1 MQNLTKTSLSK
12 TKKTFLIMNEID
24 IPQADT
30 LFKKYLLLKSF
41 KEDGNEMAIWK
52 YLREMYD
59 ENYPLKG
66 SPFGAIIA
74 AEIQL
79 SPWWV
84 DDLFFGKA
92 SVVMFR
98 CTDDPLAQ
106 LLFLQEALHEGA
118 FSKHGFPYDI
128 NRLMYETLYR
138 LKRYDDA
145 LIFIQKAANELGH
158 KVYSPQPDGEDFGIN
173 NILQAYIFCLS
184 RAGKHQEVIKNTR
197 IYLLREKKL
206 YNDDDLS
213 SFTELIQHI
222 EEETNKILFNQT
234 AV

>member
-1 MQNLTKTSLSK
+1 MKTPQKQN
-12 TKKTFLIMNEID
+12 KTFLIMHKTD
-24 IPQADT
+24 TSQADT
-30 LFKKYLLLKSF
+30 LFQKYFLFKSF
-41 KEDGNEMAIWK
+41 KDDGNEVSIWK
-52 YLREMYD
+52 YLRDTYD
-59 ENYPLKG
+59 EDYPLKG

-79 SPWWV
+79 APWWV

-92 SVVMFR
+92 SVVIFR

-145 LIFIQKAANELGH
+145 LIFIQKAAKELGQ
-158 KVYSPQPDGEDFGIN
+158 KVYSPQPNGEDFGIN

-184 RAGKHQEVIKNTR
+184 RAGKHQDVIKNTR
-197 IYLLREKKL
+197 IYLQREKKL
-206 YNDDDLS
+206 YNGDDLS

-222 EEETNKILFNQT
+222 EEETKKILLYQA

>member
-1 MQNLTKTSLSK
+1 MHKTDTS
-12 TKKTFLIMNEID
+12 
-24 IPQADT
+24 QADT
-30 LFKKYLLLKSF
+30 LFQKYFLFKSF
-41 KEDGNEMAIWK
+41 KDDGNEVIIWK
-52 YLREMYD
+52 YLRDTYD
-59 ENYPLKG
+59 EDYPLKG

-74 AEIQL
+74 AEIQR

-84 DDLFFGKA
+84 DDPFFGKG
-92 SVVMFR
+92 SVVMYR
-98 CTDDPLAQ
+98 CTDDPIAQ
-106 LLFLQEALHEGA
+106 LLFLQESLYEGA

-145 LIFIQKAANELGH
+145 IFFIQKAAKETGN
-158 KVYSPQPDGEDFGIN
+158 KVYSPQSNGEDFGIN

-197 IYLLREKKL
+197 IYLLREKKMH
-206 YNDDDLS
+206 NDELS

-222 EEETNKILFNQT
+222 EEETKKILLNQT

>member
-1 MQNLTKTSLSK
+1 MHKTDTS
-12 TKKTFLIMNEID
+12 
-24 IPQADT
+24 QADT
-30 LFKKYLLLKSF
+30 LFQKYFLFKSF
-41 KEDGNEMAIWK
+41 KDDGNEVSIWK
-52 YLREMYD
+52 YLRDTYGED
-59 ENYPLKG
+59 YPLKG

-92 SVVMFR
+92 SVVIFR

-106 LLFLQEALHEGA
+106 LLFLQEALHDGA

-145 LIFIQKAANELGH
+145 LIFIQKAAKELGH
-158 KVYSPQPDGEDFGIN
+158 KVYNMQPDGEDFGIN

-184 RAGKHQEVIKNTR
+184 RAGKHQEVIKNTS
-197 IYLLREKKL
+197 IYLQREKKL

-222 EEETNKILFNQT
+222 EDETKKILLNQT

>member
-1 MQNLTKTSLSK
+1 
-12 TKKTFLIMNEID
+12 MNEID

-30 LFKKYLLLKSF
+30 LFQKYLLFKSF
-41 KEDGNEMAIWK
+41 KDDGDEDSIWK
-52 YLREMYD
+52 YLRDTYD
-59 ENYPLKG
+59 EDYPLKG

-84 DDLFFGKA
+84 DDPFFGKP
-92 SVVMFR
+92 SFVMFR

-106 LLFLQEALHEGA
+106 LLFLQEALDDGA
-118 FSKHGFPYDI
+118 FSKHGIPYDI

-145 LIFIQKAANELGH
+145 LIFIQKAAKELGH
-158 KVYSPQPDGEDFGIN
+158 KEYNTQPDGEDFGIN
-173 NILQAYIFCLS
+173 SILQAYILCLS
-184 RAGKHQEVIKNTR
+184 RAGKHQEVIKNTG

-206 YNDDDLS
+206 YNDDDS
-213 SFTELIQHI
+213 SYFTELIQNI
-222 EEETNKILFNQT
+222 EEESKKILLNQN

>member
-1 MQNLTKTSLSK
+1 
-12 TKKTFLIMNEID
+12 MNEID

-92 SVVMFR
+92 SVVIFR

-145 LIFIQKAANELGH
+145 LVFIQKAAKELGH

-184 RAGKHQEVIKNTR
+184 RAGKHQEVLKNTR
-197 IYLLREKKL
+197 IYLLREKKMH
-206 YNDDDLS
+206 NDELS

-222 EEETNKILFNQT
+222 EEETKKILLNQT